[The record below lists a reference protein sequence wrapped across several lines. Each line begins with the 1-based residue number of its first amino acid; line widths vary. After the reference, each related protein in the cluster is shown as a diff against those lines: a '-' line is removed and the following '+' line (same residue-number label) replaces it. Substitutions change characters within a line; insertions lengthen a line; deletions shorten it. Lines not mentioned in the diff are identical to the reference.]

1 MWQTSG
7 IGLVRPWCLSVLGGA
22 IRFLPWDAVETCL
35 SSSGTAVVFAEEGW
49 PTPLAA
55 EENPGSLD
63 RRDEQQVIWDSFRV
77 SPSGLRNK
85 NSVFLGW
92 EGQMPQWSLMIPCTG
107 RPQATVLPAGDSC
120 CRLQTLRP
128 DRRPG
133 AAQTRLVGPDLLMQ
147 PPVWPRGRE
156 TREENA
162 MCALVPVLP
171 NLEACGSVWF
181 RLGERTQHSKL
192 FQLLCAEI
200 TRYT

>member
-1 MWQTSG
+1 
-7 IGLVRPWCLSVLGGA
+7 
-22 IRFLPWDAVETCL
+22 
-35 SSSGTAVVFAEEGW
+35 
-49 PTPLAA
+49 
-55 EENPGSLD
+55 
-63 RRDEQQVIWDSFRV
+63 
-77 SPSGLRNK
+77 
-85 NSVFLGW
+85 
-92 EGQMPQWSLMIPCTG
+92 MPQWSLMIPCTG

-171 NLEACGSVWF
+171 NLEACGSV
-181 RLGERTQHSKL
+181 
-192 FQLLCAEI
+192 
-200 TRYT
+200 